1 MNGGRALAS
10 VPVGPAHRGPQGR
23 ARTHAPGRRSCACAR
38 PPLRRQ
44 AAAPA
49 HARPP
54 SPVAMAAVASRG
66 PSQEMDVDITQKEE
80 IPVHGEF
87 ITCCGVVTQVL
98 KCGPW
103 TELSS
108 NENNGNPQ
116 LLILIITGN
125 PGIAGFYIPFLKA
138 LYAGLHKRYPVWVI
152 SHAGHI
158 MAPGGTK
165 VTGTLNDSGAKEV
178 DDVFGL
184 NGQVEHKLAFL
195 RNHVPKDRKLILI
208 GHSIGCYVILE
219 MMKRAPHLQIVRSLL
234 LFPTIERMAES
245 PNGKIAVPLLCWL
258 RYALYM
264 PAYIVL
270 KLLPESL
277 RPRLARLLLR
287 GLNINVNNEITVPA
301 SLTFLQMPC
310 LANAAYLGSQEMRDV
325 VKRDSVT
332 IKENIKK
339 LTFYYGA
346 KDPWCP
352 VEYFED
358 IKKDF
363 PEGDIRLCFL
373 G

>member
-1 MNGGRALAS
+1 
-10 VPVGPAHRGPQGR
+10 
-23 ARTHAPGRRSCACAR
+23 
-38 PPLRRQ
+38 
-44 AAAPA
+44 
-49 HARPP
+49 
-54 SPVAMAAVASRG
+54 MAAVASRG

-116 LLILIITGN
+116 LLILIIT
-125 PGIAGFYIPFLKA
+125 
-138 LYAGLHKRYPVWVI
+138 
-152 SHAGHI
+152 
-158 MAPGGTK
+158 
-165 VTGTLNDSGAKEV
+165 DSGAKEV

-363 PEGDIRLCFL
+363 PEGDIRLCEKGFPHAFIL
-373 G
+373 HHSQEMADMVSEWLQDDLFRL